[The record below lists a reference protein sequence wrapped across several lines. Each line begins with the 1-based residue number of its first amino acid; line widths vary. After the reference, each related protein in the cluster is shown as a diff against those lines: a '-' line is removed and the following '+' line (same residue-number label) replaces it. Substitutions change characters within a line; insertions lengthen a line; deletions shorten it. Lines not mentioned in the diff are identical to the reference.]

1 MKTILTLLIPIL
13 FLSSCVVYYKTEDIR
28 KTIIANVNTANVN
41 QTKINKD
48 FKEKVETH
56 KWLEGYILNK
66 DLEPFKSITGHKNV
80 MKNKYNALL
89 VKTDEIKALQLTF
102 DALAKGKKEIKSNE
116 DTWKEFKSIK
126 SNMKSISA
134 EIDQL
139 NPKYLSAS
147 NALGNAISNSQF
159 KLLNKTELKMN
170 IENNISQL
178 RASSESARIK
188 TTRYRRELDNAKNRV
203 ADSTYK
209 QRSKILHQMDK
220 LLYDTENSRAN
231 IERELAELLNKP
243 IVHGKRNEIWTG
255 KNTTTQK
262 NVRNIQD
269 GISQIKEAQALFN
282 KLAASLNE
290 NERD

>member
-28 KTIIANVNTANVN
+28 KTIVANVNMANVN

-48 FKEKVETH
+48 FKDKLDAYQ
-56 KWLEGYILNK
+56 WLEGYILNK
-66 DLEPFKSITGHKNV
+66 DLEPFKSITAHKKN

-147 NALGNAISNSQF
+147 NALGNAISNGQF

-178 RASSESARIK
+178 RASSEIARIK
-188 TTRYRRELDNAKNRV
+188 TTRYRRELDNTTNRI
-203 ADSTYK
+203 ADRDWVIYTVEGEAAGINGEYNNNYVMVMRLK
-209 QRSKILHQMDK
+209 EGKIIFFQEYMSDL
-220 LLYDTENSRAN
+220 
-231 IERELAELLNKP
+231 LAETRLHKKK
-243 IVHGKRNEIWTG
+243 IV
-255 KNTTTQK
+255 
-262 NVRNIQD
+262 D
-269 GISQIKEAQALFN
+269 IK
-282 KLAASLNE
+282 
-290 NERD
+290 